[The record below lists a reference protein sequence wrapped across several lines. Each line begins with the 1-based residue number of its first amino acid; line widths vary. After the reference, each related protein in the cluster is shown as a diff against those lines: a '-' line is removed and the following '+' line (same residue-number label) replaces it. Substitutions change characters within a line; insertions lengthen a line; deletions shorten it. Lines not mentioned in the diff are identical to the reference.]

1 MEFMFDGIQEYWDME
16 FMLTVCKSIKTWS
29 LCWRYARV
37 LRHGVYVWRYAR
49 VLRHGV
55 YVDGMQEY

>member
-1 MEFMFDGIQEYWDME
+1 ME
-16 FMLTVCKSIKTWS
+16 FMLTVCKSIKNGVYV
-29 LCWRYARV
+29 WRYARV